1 MKLNLLKC
9 SFGVSLG
16 KFLSFMV
23 NERGIKA
30 NPEKIQAFL
39 DMRSSTKIKEVQ
51 SLNGQIANL
60 SRFVSKASNK
70 SIPFFNVLKQAK
82 NFRWMKECE
91 IAFQQL
97 KEYMGRAPLMS
108 KPKEGKEFIVYLG
121 VSQYA
126 ISVTL
131 V

>member
-1 MKLNLLKC
+1 
-9 SFGVSLG
+9 
-16 KFLSFMV
+16 MV

-82 NFRWMKECE
+82 NFRWTEECE
-91 IAFQQL
+91 IIFQ
-97 KEYMGRAPLMS
+97 
-108 KPKEGKEFIVYLG
+108 
-121 VSQYA
+121 
-126 ISVTL
+126 
-131 V
+131 